1 MLRRLLL
8 AILVLIAVSP
18 LLCSEAAAQ
27 RATKHKVTRVLVKK
41 KAHTLQLFAGDE
53 IVATYRASIGDGG
66 PGHKLREG
74 DKVTPVGRYHVTTHQ
89 PSHYKIFLR
98 LDYPNAEDRARFAQ
112 LKREGKLPPS
122 ARIGGDIGI
131 HGVPVDLDPDFQE
144 VLTHHDWTLGC
155 IAVGNAEISQIAARV
170 PNGTVVDIED

>member
-98 LDYPNAEDRARFAQ
+98 LDYPNAEDRARFLEAFGEALINRASTTWRGLDAGEREKSPEALLAAHPTLMKRPVIARGEKLWLGWSKAVQ
-112 LKREGKLPPS
+112 GDVLK
-122 ARIGGDIGI
+122 
-131 HGVPVDLDPDFQE
+131 
-144 VLTHHDWTLGC
+144 
-155 IAVGNAEISQIAARV
+155 
-170 PNGTVVDIED
+170 